1 MKHNENE
8 QAEISAPCAR
18 ADDEEYKNWILELKK
33 QIRSAQIKASI
44 AVNEEML
51 LLYWNIGMDI
61 FEKQLDSKYGSHF
74 YETLSKDLRSTFP
87 NAQGFSVTNLKYMK
101 RFYAFYSPI
110 HHQLGDDFEAT
121 VFTIPWRHHIE
132 IFTKTKSVDEALFFI
147 SKTKENGWSRAMLLN
162 MLDTKLFETRGNTV
176 NNFALT
182 LPKDQSECAKEILK
196 DEYKFDFL
204 SMRENYEEKDLH
216 KALEENL
223 IKFLLELGSG
233 FAFVGSH
240 VPFVVNG
247 DEYELDMLFYHL
259 KLRRYIVVELKV
271 VKFEP
276 EFVSKLNF
284 YCNAVNHLRK
294 DEGDNDTIGL
304 LICKEKNDVVAQWTV
319 EKSAEPI
326 GVSTYSLKS
335 VLPSAQ
341 GLADFVKNVSTAFY
355 NGKTEKLKSEK

>member
-1 MKHNENE
+1 MNENE
-8 QAEISAPCAR
+8 MKEINTPFELSENA
-18 ADDEEYKNWILELKK
+18 EYKNWILGIKK

-51 LLYWNIGMDI
+51 LLYWNIGKDI
-61 FEKQLDSKYGSHF
+61 SLKQLDSKYGSHF
-74 YETLSKDLRSTFP
+74 YETLSKDLRAAFP
-87 NAQGFSVTNLKYMK
+87 NAQGFSERNIRYMK
-101 RFYAFYSPI
+101 KFYDFYAKKL
-110 HHQLGDDFEAT
+110 HQLGAEFDSVLFT
-121 VFTIPWRHHIE
+121 VPWRHHIE
-132 IFTKTKSVDEALFFI
+132 IFTKAKSVDEALFFI

-162 MLDTKLFETRGNTV
+162 MMDTKLYETRGNTV

-182 LPKDQSECAKEILK
+182 LPKDDSECAKEILK

-216 KALEENL
+216 TALEQNL

-259 KLRRYIVVELKV
+259 KLRQYIVVELKV
-271 VKFEP
+271 VKFQP

-294 DEGDNDTIGL
+294 DESDNDTIGL

-326 GVSTYSLKS
+326 GVSTYSLKNI
-335 VLPSAQ
+335 LPSEE
-341 GLADFVKNVSTAFY
+341 GLANFVKDVSTAFDED
-355 NGKTEKLKSEK
+355 NCVER